1 MIDGHAGVLQAKKVF
16 KTSGQ
21 TFLIINNRLVSN
33 CFKLQAVQEILAKI
47 LLVSTSFSAR
57 IIKESTLVSRIHS
70 YRFPVAP
77 MTSVVL
83 TLVLLVACSKPVE
96 KTEDIR
102 PVRAMKLA
110 AADAESRAE
119 FSGDIRPRI
128 ESRLGF
134 RVGGK
139 IVSRKVEVGSLVK
152 RGQVLMQLDPQDLQL
167 AQLQTAA
174 ALKAAQSN
182 RDLARAEQQRYED
195 LRARNFVSQAVLDA
209 KQTVF
214 QAAQASVDQATAAAR
229 NQANQTGYTTL
240 VSDADGVVTGI
251 DAETGQVVAA
261 GTPVVRVAQT
271 RDKDVVI
278 GIPEDQVALLRQVS
292 DIRVHVW
299 ADPGKI
305 IEGKLRELSPMAD
318 PVSRTFTARIALPA
332 EATQVRL
339 GMTAY
344 VTFVS
349 RIPQTMIRVPLNA
362 LVRDKSTSAVWVIE
376 GGVVKLVP
384 VQISGPAGNDILLA
398 GGVTAGQTIVTA
410 GVNLLKPGQKV
421 TILNDDL
428 AVRDAALQSAGKS
441 AGVTK

>member
-1 MIDGHAGVLQAKKVF
+1 M
-16 KTSGQ
+16 T
-21 TFLIINNRLVSN
+21 
-33 CFKLQAVQEILAKI
+33 LA
-47 LLVSTSFSAR
+47 
-57 IIKESTLVSRIHS
+57 
-70 YRFPVAP
+70 P
-77 MTSVVL
+77 
-83 TLVLLVACSKPVE
+83 
-96 KTEDIR
+96 
-102 PVRAMKLA
+102 
-110 AADAESRAE
+110 ADAEAKAE
-119 FSGDIRPRI
+119 FSGDVRPRI

-139 IVSRKVEVGSLVK
+139 IVARKVEVGSLVK

-182 RDLARAEQQRYED
+182 RDLARAEQQRYEE

-209 KQTVF
+209 KQTAF
-214 QAAQASVDQATAAAR
+214 QAAQASFDQATAAAR
-229 NQANQTGYTTL
+229 NQSNQTGYATL
-240 VSDADGVVTGI
+240 VADVDGVVTGI

-271 RDKDVVI
+271 REKDVVI
-278 GIPEDQVALLRQVS
+278 GIPEDQVDLLRQVT

-299 ADPGKI
+299 ADPGTI

-332 EATQVRL
+332 GATQVRL

-362 LVRDKSTSAVWVIE
+362 LVRDKSATAVWVIE

-384 VQISGPAGNDILLA
+384 VQVSGPAGNDMLLA
-398 GGVTAGQTIVTA
+398 GGVAPGQTIVTA

-441 AGVTK
+441 GGASK